1 MRIKKFFVLKNYID
15 FLKSKFNKRPNI
27 SYSQCGEDLIVN
39 YAFRH
44 MDIEK
49 PTYLDMGAHHPFHT
63 SNTALLY
70 KNGSSGVCVE
80 PNPALFK
87 YIQKKRKRDVCLNVG
102 VGIDPEQKTS
112 DFYIMSSSGLST
124 FSKSEA
130 ERFSK
135 KEGQKIESI
144 IKVPI
149 LPVNKIISDNFKNK
163 PNFVSI
169 DIEGLD
175 FEVLNSFDFDKYR
188 PEVFCVETLTYA
200 RYTKEQKL
208 NNIIEFMK
216 EKKYFVYADT
226 YINTIFVDNDSWARE
241 NQQPVIKNK

>member
-1 MRIKKFFVLKNYID
+1 MKIKKFFILKNYID

-27 SYSQCGEDLIVN
+27 SYSQCGEDIIISYIFHCLN
-39 YAFRH
+39 
-44 MDIEK
+44 IEK
-49 PTYLDMGAHHPFHT
+49 PTYLDIGAHHPFHT

-70 KNGSSGVCVE
+70 KNGSSGVCIE
-80 PNPALFK
+80 PHPILFK
-87 YIQKKRKRDVCLNVG
+87 YIQKKRKADICLNVG
-102 VGIDPEQKTS
+102 VGTNSEKKIS

-135 KEGQKIESI
+135 NEGQKIESV

-149 LPVNKIISDNFKNK
+149 LPINKIISENFKER
-163 PNFVSI
+163 PNFISI

-175 FEVLNSFDFDKYR
+175 FEVLNNFDFNKYR
-188 PEVFCVETLTYA
+188 PEVFCVETLTYTK
-200 RYTKEQKL
+200 YTKEQKL

-216 EKKYFVYADT
+216 EKNYFVYADT
-226 YINTIFVDNDSWARE
+226 YINTIFVDNNSWER
-241 NQQPVIKNK
+241 KK